1 MAANPNMVYNADP
14 TIRIAGIKL
23 SKHEKKL
30 VPMTTLR
37 NIDLAEEGALQP
49 EYHTLERSTKREAF
63 LLQVKGTQHN
73 GNNKC
78 SRCARGRG
86 NFKNCTSVPGVCHS
100 ACGNCTFYSQY
111 RDCSFHPEFKG
122 MPQPA
127 LSQPSSSRTSSVASH
142 KKVLP
147 AKKKGQGKEKTIAV
161 SSGEGD
167 NNDGDDGDN
176 AEVSAEIT
184 QLPGKYSLIPPY

>member
-1 MAANPNMVYNADP
+1 MAADPNMVYNADP

-30 VPMTTLR
+30 VRMTTLR
-37 NIDLAEEGALQP
+37 RIDFADEGP

-63 LLQVKGTQHN
+63 LLQVKGTQHH

-100 ACGNCTFYSQY
+100 ACGNCTFNSQY

-127 LSQPSSSRTSSVASH
+127 LLQPSSSRTSSVISH
-142 KKVLP
+142 KNVLP
-147 AKKKGQGKEKTIAV
+147 AKKKGQGKEKTTVV
-161 SSGEGD
+161 SSGEDD
-167 NNDGDDGDN
+167 NNDDDD
-176 AEVSAEIT
+176 AEVNA
-184 QLPGKYSLIPPY
+184 PGKYSLNSLLLELL